1 MRRIAMMV
9 MAGCMVGM
17 LTGCGVPKE
26 EHEAKVAELNAAWEE
41 IETLKGK
48 IADTESLLKAE
59 QGKVRNKG
67 IQLDDTSKRLAE
79 LTEKEAAT
87 TKALADEKGRVVAL
101 ESDLAAA
108 KSAMGMAQDA
118 TSEVEAALAKLQA
131 EYEQLQNRFDQLKK
145 NMLSFGSGASIPA
158 EAPTAAAAPKAD
170 AAPQA
175 DDGAPKT
182 DSKTAMDLLDEMGMQ

>member
-67 IQLDDTSKRLAE
+67 IQLDDTTKRLTE

-87 TKALADEKGRVVAL
+87 TKALADEKGKAAAL

-108 KSAMGMAQDA
+108 KSATGMAQDA

-131 EYEQLQNRFDQLKK
+131 EYAQLQNRFDQLKK
-145 NMLSFGSGASIPA
+145 NMLSFGNGGSIPA
-158 EAPTAAAAPKAD
+158 EAPKAAAAPKAD

-175 DDGAPKT
+175 DDGAPKN